1 MKNENTRVFKITK
14 FRVIVYWMAF
24 VVGVAMLFFA
34 TDYFKKATMMIWVLI
49 LGGFLACLKISSSY
63 FKNKAA

>member
-34 TDYFKKATMMIWVLI
+34 TDYFKKANMMIWVLI